1 LKNTGCFVSD
11 DYKKTNLFFKIYY
24 EVEQMKN
31 IVKKTSIMD
40 ADGIRRALIRIA
52 HEITEKN
59 RGVENVALVGIR
71 TRGVPLAARIAEEIQ
86 KIENVSVPT
95 GSLDITLYR
104 DDLTTMGYNPVIHGT
119 EIDFDVT
126 GKHIVLVDDVL
137 YTGRTIRAAL
147 DALIDMG
154 RPKSIQL
161 AVLIDRGHRE
171 LPIRADYAGKNVP
184 TSRRETIEVALQE
197 EGKTDE
203 VILGEIAD

>member
-1 LKNTGCFVSD
+1 
-11 DYKKTNLFFKIYY
+11 
-24 EVEQMKN
+24 MKN
-31 IVKKTSIMD
+31 IMKKTSNMD
-40 ADGIRRALIRIA
+40 ADGIRRSLIRIA

-59 RGVENVALVGIR
+59 KGVENVVLVGIR
-71 TRGVPLAARIAEEIQ
+71 TRGVPLAARIAEEIR

-104 DDLTTMGYNPVIHGT
+104 DDLTSMGYNPVIHGT

-126 GKHIVLVDDVL
+126 GKNIVLVDDVL

-154 RPKSIQL
+154 RPKTIQL

-184 TSRRETIEVALQE
+184 TSRKETVEVALQE
-197 EGKTDE
+197 EGKEDE
-203 VILGEIAD
+203 VILG

>member
-1 LKNTGCFVSD
+1 
-11 DYKKTNLFFKIYY
+11 
-24 EVEQMKN
+24 MKN
-31 IVKKTSIMD
+31 IIKKTSIMD

-71 TRGVPLAARIAEEIQ
+71 TRGVPLAARIAEEIR
-86 KIENVSVPT
+86 KIENAEVPV

-119 EIDFDVT
+119 EIDFDII

-137 YTGRTIRAAL
+137 YTGRT
-147 DALIDMG
+147 
-154 RPKSIQL
+154 
-161 AVLIDRGHRE
+161 
-171 LPIRADYAGKNVP
+171 IRADYAGKNVP

-197 EGKTDE
+197 EGKEDE
-203 VILGEIAD
+203 VILGEIAE

>member
-1 LKNTGCFVSD
+1 
-11 DYKKTNLFFKIYY
+11 
-24 EVEQMKN
+24 MKN
-31 IVKKTSIMD
+31 IIKKTSIMD

-71 TRGVPLAARIAEEIQ
+71 TRGVPLAARIAEEIR
-86 KIENVSVPT
+86 KIENVEVPV

-147 DALIDMG
+147 DAIIDMG
-154 RPKSIQL
+154 RPNSIQL

-197 EGKTDE
+197 EGKEDD
-203 VILGEIAD
+203 VILGEIAE

>member
-1 LKNTGCFVSD
+1 
-11 DYKKTNLFFKIYY
+11 
-24 EVEQMKN
+24 MKN

-40 ADGIRRALIRIA
+40 EDGIRRALIRIA

-86 KIENVSVPT
+86 KIENVAVPT

-184 TSRRETIEVALQE
+184 TSRKETIEVALRE

-203 VILGEIAD
+203 VILGEIAE

>member
-1 LKNTGCFVSD
+1 
-11 DYKKTNLFFKIYY
+11 
-24 EVEQMKN
+24 MKN

-59 RGVENVALVGIR
+59 RGVDNVALVGIR
-71 TRGVPLAARIAEEIQ
+71 TRGVPLAERIADEIQ
-86 KIENVSVPT
+86 KIENVKVPT

-154 RPKSIQL
+154 RPNSIQL

-197 EGKTDE
+197 EGKEDE
-203 VILGEIAD
+203 VILGEIAE